1 MRDGNKE
8 MRNPVLQ
15 RWANACPSAPALLSP
30 SGEILRTA
38 GDVAAEA
45 SGFLGRL
52 GGDAGAVAL
61 QTGNH
66 VSFPALLLAA
76 WQTGRAVCLY
86 DGDVRG
92 GVREELDAEMGVTLR
107 VTAESGKPRFDQ
119 VPGSGAAGKP
129 GDVRSMSSSPTGASS
144 PSPGQAPEP
153 PWVLGEMRSC
163 PVGAASTT
171 PLRSA
176 AFPVDLYKLTSGT
189 VSRPQVLGFSA
200 AQLLVDCDQ
209 VCQTMGLGE
218 GDLNFG
224 VISFAHS
231 YGFSNLITPLLCRG
245 IPLVVAT
252 DALPRA
258 IQSGLAA
265 TRATILPAVPAMF
278 RALLSCD
285 ELPGSLRLCISAGE
299 PLDPGLGRDFRERFG
314 RKIHSFYGASECG
327 GICYDRSDGPVVEPG
342 FVGRPLEG
350 VDVELIDPSG
360 PSRIRVRSAAFGD
373 GYFEPADLLV
383 REAGGFRIVG
393 RESDFLNIGGRK
405 ASPGE
410 IEAVLVG
417 CPGVREA
424 VVCGVADPS
433 RGQEICA
440 LIAGTC
446 DQAALRQQ
454 CGSVLPTWKIPRRF
468 AFVEQIP
475 VTPRGKISR
484 ASIARDFFGA
494 GACGH
499 VDFCYP

>member
-1 MRDGNKE
+1 VRDGNKE

-15 RWANACPSAPALLSP
+15 RWADACPSAPALLSP

-38 GDVAAEA
+38 GDIAGEAA
-45 SGFLGRL
+45 GFFGQL

-76 WQTGRAVCLY
+76 WQAGRAVCLY
-86 DGDVRG
+86 DADVRG
-92 GVREELDAEMGVTLR
+92 GLRDELDREMGVTLR
-107 VTAESGKPRFDQ
+107 VTSESAHLRFGR
-119 VPGSGAAGKP
+119 VAGRGPVAKP
-129 GDVRSMSSSPTGASS
+129 GDLSSMNSSDAAPTGQGRIMCETQGGAGACPRLGDS
-144 PSPGQAPEP
+144 APLGHP
-153 PWVLGEMRSC
+153 PAAC
-163 PVGAASTT
+163 PI
-171 PLRSA
+171 
-176 AFPVDLYKLTSGT
+176 DLYKLTSGT
-189 VSRPQVLGFSA
+189 VSRPQALGFSA
-200 AQLLVDCDQ
+200 AQLLADCDQ
-209 VCQTMGLGE
+209 VCAGMGLGE

-258 IQSGLAA
+258 IQSGLTA

-285 ELPGSLRLCISAGE
+285 ALPGSLRLCISAGA
-299 PLDPGLGRDFRERFG
+299 PLDPGLARDFRERFG

-327 GICYDRSDGPVVEPG
+327 GICYDRTDDAVAAPG
-342 FVGRPLEG
+342 FVGQPLEG
-350 VDVELIDPSG
+350 VDVELSDPSG

-373 GYFEPADLLV
+373 GNFEPADLLV
-383 REAGGFRIVG
+383 READGFRIVG

-410 IEAVLVG
+410 IEDVLVR

-433 RGQEICA
+433 RDQEICA
-440 LIAGTC
+440 LIAGAC
-446 DQAALRQQ
+446 DPAVLRQH
-454 CGSVLPTWKIPRRF
+454 CGSALPTWKIPRRF
-468 AFVEQIP
+468 AFVDRIP
-475 VTPRGKISR
+475 VTPRGKVNR
-484 ASIARDFFGA
+484 AGIARDFFGA
-494 GACGH
+494 GN
-499 VDFCYP
+499 